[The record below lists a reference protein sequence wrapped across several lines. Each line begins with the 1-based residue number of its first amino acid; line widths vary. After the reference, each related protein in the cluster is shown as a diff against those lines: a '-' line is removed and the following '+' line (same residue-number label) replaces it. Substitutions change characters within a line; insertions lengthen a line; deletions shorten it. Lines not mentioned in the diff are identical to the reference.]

1 MNYKDILERDYL
13 LKKSYH
19 EHDYTVEDYLS
30 EYVLN
35 YTTYDSELDNQ
46 LVFRSCVVI
55 DAILRGET
63 FKLIEDKSQ
72 DWYLWYIV
80 IVNMPFFV
88 DKLEWGTSVRGA
100 WFHFHRDT
108 EFNGVLE
115 NKVFDDEDLKQC
127 MKNIVELYVEHKGK

>member
-1 MNYKDILERDYL
+1 MNYKDLLERDYL
-13 LKKSYH
+13 LQKSYH
-19 EHDYTVEDYLS
+19 EHEYTVEDYLS
-30 EYVLN
+30 EYIFN

-100 WFHFHRDT
+100 WFHFHSDT
-108 EFNGVLE
+108 EFNGVLK